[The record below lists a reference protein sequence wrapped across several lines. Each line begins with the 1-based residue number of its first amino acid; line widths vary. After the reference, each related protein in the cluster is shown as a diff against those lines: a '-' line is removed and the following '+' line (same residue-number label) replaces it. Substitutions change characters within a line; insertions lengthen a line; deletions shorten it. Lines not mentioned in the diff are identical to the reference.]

1 MIKKTKTNTETTQ
14 NLTPEELAE
23 FRKAHDDLNQSIT
36 DLGWLEINYASTK
49 EQLDNLAGTRI
60 DLLDRIKELNGKKQE
75 LSTKLGDKY
84 GDKQVDLETG
94 ELK

>member
-14 NLTPEELAE
+14 ALTPEELTE
-23 FRKAHDDLNQSIT
+23 FRKVHEELSQYVT
-36 DLGWLEINYASTK
+36 DLGWLEINYASVK
-49 EQLDNLAGTRI
+49 EQLDTLAGTRI
-60 DLLDRIKELNGKKQE
+60 DLLDKIKEFNGKKLE
-75 LSTKLGDKY
+75 LGTKLGDKY

>member
-14 NLTPEELAE
+14 TLTSEELAE
-23 FRKAHDDLNQSIT
+23 FRKVHEELSQSIT
-36 DLGWLEINYASTK
+36 DLGWLEINCASIK
-49 EQLDNLAGTRI
+49 EQLDTLTGTRI
-60 DLLDRIKELNGKKQE
+60 DLLDRIKELNGKK
-75 LSTKLGDKY
+75 LGLGTKLGDKY

>member
-14 NLTPEELAE
+14 ILTLEELAE
-23 FRKAHDDLNQSIT
+23 FRKVHEELSQSIT
-36 DLGWLEINYASTK
+36 DLGWLEINYANTK
-49 EQLDNLAGTRI
+49 EQLDTLTGTRI